1 MTLFVKLFIFFGF
14 ASISNLVVALPS
26 ESKKLGYC
34 EFVYF
39 YGAQLVQIDNNE
51 GAAKNFLRRSAMMS
65 VANFMLIEEN
75 GVINGAKIK
84 EYRGEAL
91 MRKSDFDKNRNLV
104 FKEISKCDIDFVPLA
119 LKIRSQNKILWSK
132 SFDELQLEFFN
143 KSMENLGIK

>member
-1 MTLFVKLFIFFGF
+1 
-14 ASISNLVVALPS
+14 
-26 ESKKLGYC
+26 
-34 EFVYF
+34 
-39 YGAQLVQIDNNE
+39 VQIDNNE